1 LYRKNPVH
9 SKITPKGARI
19 DLCKYKILRRKKGT
33 RKRVAEKHS

>member
-33 RKRVAEKHS
+33 RKRE